1 MMLIQHSVDWL
12 FNTSFI
18 NISVILIQIK
28 QATYWGDNL
37 VVSGADCGHI
47 FIWRRDSGTLLNV
60 IEADRRVVNCV
71 QPHPEY
77 PGTC

>member
-1 MMLIQHSVDWL
+1 MIK
-12 FNTSFI
+12 
-18 NISVILIQIK
+18 IK

-37 VVSGADCGHI
+37 VVSGSDCGHI
-47 FIWRRDSGTLLNV
+47 FIWRRDSGMLLNV

-77 PGTC
+77 PGTLSTVTSFIVIMQFSEEID